1 MPLVWEVADP
11 SLAGQPVD
19 PAPPDARGK
28 RPSPPD
34 LEGGERGGRPDR
46 QSLGPLELGAPS
58 SGG

>member
-11 SLAGQPVD
+11 SLAGRAVA

-34 LEGGERGGRPDR
+34 LEGEERGGRPDK
-46 QSLGPLELGAPS
+46 QSFGPLELGAPS